1 MEAAMRRFKSDK
13 LGDVSSLCVL
23 ILATALFA
31 GGLAYEGNALKP
43 PQRTAQLALPDL
55 NP

>member
-1 MEAAMRRFKSDK
+1 MRRLKSDK
-13 LGDVSSLCVL
+13 FGDVSSLCVL
-23 ILATALFA
+23 IVATFLFA
-31 GGLAYEGNALKP
+31 GGLVYEGSALKP